1 LHQDA
6 EAPPVGAEVVAL
18 AANDLGGH
26 VLDRAAERVGLV
38 FQGFLGK
45 TEVCDGDVAAG
56 VLWKDEKKKFVR
68 SNILLKHESH
78 RQSINL
84 TSK

>member
-45 TEVCDGDVAAG
+45 AEVCDGDVAAG
-56 VLWKDEKKKFVR
+56 VLWKDEKK
-68 SNILLKHESH
+68 SSSD
-78 RQSINL
+78 Q
-84 TSK
+84 TSF